1 MATVSVTIA
10 GRVYRMAC
18 AEGEEAHLEGLA
30 QVVDAKINELRGAF
44 GEIGDQRL
52 TVMSAVTFADERSE
66 LLRRIDRLEA
76 EVATLKQSTD
86 AVETLQDDWAREV
99 ARALDEMAGRIERV
113 THMLNGRG

>member
-52 TVMSAVTFADERSE
+52 TVMASISILDETND
-66 LLRRIDRLEA
+66 LKTRIAKLEA
-76 EVATLKQSTD
+76 Q
-86 AVETLQDDWAREV
+86 VESLNAQKASAETIGESWSQELANVLEDSAS
-99 ARALDEMAGRIERV
+99 RIER
-113 THMLNGRG
+113 LAKRIAQPK